1 MNRLKIIA
9 VLLLA
14 ALLPTACGNLNDNKK
29 ISIAYANWSEGI
41 AMSYLIKVILEEH
54 GYDVRMLNELLSSH
68 LYRAKKRMY
77 SWMYGYR

>member
-41 AMSYLIKVILEEH
+41 AMSYLAKAILE
-54 GYDVRMLNELLSSH
+54 
-68 LYRAKKRMY
+68 
-77 SWMYGYR
+77 

>member
-41 AMSYLIKVILEEH
+41 AMSYLNKSDIGRTWLRCTDAEC
-54 GYDVRMLNELLSSH
+54 
-68 LYRAKKRMY
+68 
-77 SWMYGYR
+77 

>member
-29 ISIAYANWSEGI
+29 ISIASMPTGQKASQC
-41 AMSYLIKVILEEH
+41 LI
-54 GYDVRMLNELLSSH
+54 
-68 LYRAKKRMY
+68 
-77 SWMYGYR
+77 

>member
-29 ISIAYANWSEGI
+29 SA
-41 AMSYLIKVILEEH
+41 
-54 GYDVRMLNELLSSH
+54 
-68 LYRAKKRMY
+68 
-77 SWMYGYR
+77 

>member
-29 ISIAYANWSEGI
+29 ISIA
-41 AMSYLIKVILEEH
+41 
-54 GYDVRMLNELLSSH
+54 
-68 LYRAKKRMY
+68 
-77 SWMYGYR
+77 

>member
-29 ISIAYANWSEGI
+29 ISIAYANW
-41 AMSYLIKVILEEH
+41 
-54 GYDVRMLNELLSSH
+54 
-68 LYRAKKRMY
+68 RMY

>member
-29 ISIAYANWSEGI
+29 ISIEVPGCFQSQFLGG
-41 AMSYLIKVILEEH
+41 KVADSLTPV
-54 GYDVRMLNELLSSH
+54 YRMLSLE
-68 LYRAKKRMY
+68 
-77 SWMYGYR
+77 

>member
-29 ISIAYANWSEGI
+29 ISIAYGQKASQC
-41 AMSYLIKVILEEH
+41 LI
-54 GYDVRMLNELLSSH
+54 
-68 LYRAKKRMY
+68 
-77 SWMYGYR
+77 

>member
-29 ISIAYANWSEGI
+29 ISIAYAQSVEECSEMVSEPVDGCFYILSYVYHNSI
-41 AMSYLIKVILEEH
+41 AF
-54 GYDVRMLNELLSSH
+54 
-68 LYRAKKRMY
+68 
-77 SWMYGYR
+77 

>member
-29 ISIAYANWSEGI
+29 ISIAYALS
-41 AMSYLIKVILEEH
+41 LIHI
-54 GYDVRMLNELLSSH
+54 
-68 LYRAKKRMY
+68 
-77 SWMYGYR
+77 